1 MLARAL
7 IVLLVVLNLGVAIWW
22 VARGDG
28 APTPA
33 VEAQPAGVARLQL
46 LREAAPAAAHSTTA
60 PAPSTA
66 QATPDASASDAAARE
81 AAGPAPAR
89 VTQDPATTAATPAP
103 QHCYAIGPFADAAAG
118 DAARRR
124 LQPAATRLHVRTE
137 TATAPRRDWR
147 VWLPPLA
154 DRAAAQAMAG
164 RIAAA
169 GFDDYFI
176 VAAGD
181 EANSIALGRYRSEE
195 SARRREAALR
205 AGGFADVRAEPLG
218 EEPPPSKAWIDI
230 AAAAPLAADTRA
242 ALGGAGVES
251 IDCGRVP

>member
-22 VARGDG
+22 MARGDSAP
-28 APTPA
+28 APT
-33 VEAQPAGVARLQL
+33 VDAQPVGVARLQL
-46 LREAAPAAAHSTTA
+46 LREAGPAAVAHPPPTAPSPAAPATSGDDVAQAASVPEPARATQDPAPATA
-60 PAPSTA
+60 PAP
-66 QATPDASASDAAARE
+66 E
-81 AAGPAPAR
+81 
-89 VTQDPATTAATPAP
+89 
-103 QHCYAIGPFADAAAG
+103 HCYAIGPFVDAAAG
-118 DAARRR
+118 KAARRH
-124 LQPAATRLHVRTE
+124 LQPTAARLHVRSD
-137 TATAPRRDWR
+137 AAPAPRRDWR

-154 DRAAAQAMAG
+154 DRAAAQAMAA

-176 VAAGD
+176 VAAGG

-205 AGGFADVRAEPLG
+205 AGGFADVRAEALG
-218 EEPPPSKAWIDI
+218 EAPVSKTWIDV
-230 AAAAPLAADTRA
+230 ATSAPLAAEARA

-251 IDCGRVP
+251 VDCARVP